1 MDNLKAQPIVI
12 GFSHYNTLGL
22 LRSLGEAGYR
32 PTLVLIRERDSDLS
46 SFVAKSKYIG
56 TCYFTSE
63 DKLIETLK
71 NIKVDNSKCMLF
83 PSGDSV
89 AEILDKSYDDLSSIF
104 IVPNIAGIQNS
115 LRNANHKEN
124 MRLCAE
130 EFGFNSPK
138 TWVIKSISENMVDDI
153 VFPVIIK
160 AIHSQDASK
169 NIQIFNSKEELLP
182 VVDALLKQS
191 DEVQIQTFI
200 DKEKE
205 VIYLGWACN
214 DDVCIPCL
222 MEKIREYPPK
232 FGGTGF
238 GYFSPDVNKYFDIE
252 HLTEVIRSYRYTG
265 LFSVEYIIYAGI
277 PYFLEINFRNDGN
290 GYFPGFGGVNLPVQL
305 MLRCNGKAVCPD
317 NRISGSFYMM
327 REYNDYKWR
336 KQNGYPLYNWLKDIS
351 KVSVFQYWNPSDIF
365 PFIFFMK
372 EHVANLLSNK
382 IKRALRQLHLLR

>member
-1 MDNLKAQPIVI
+1 M
-12 GFSHYNTLGL
+12 
-22 LRSLGEAGYR
+22 SLY
-32 PTLVLIRERDSDLS
+32 
-46 SFVAKSKYIG
+46 FN
-56 TCYFTSE
+56 YFT
-63 DKLIETLK
+63 
-71 NIKVDNSKCMLF
+71 V
-83 PSGDSV
+83 
-89 AEILDKSYDDLSSIF
+89 
-104 IVPNIAGIQNS
+104 S
-115 LRNANHKEN
+115 LTYRNKF
-124 MRLCAE
+124 RQL
-130 EFGFNSPK
+130 P
-138 TWVIKSISENMVDDI
+138 WVIKSISENMVDDI

-252 HLTEVIRSYRYTG
+252 QLKEVIRSYRYTG